1 MRTVALGSDGAGTK
15 LLFLNGKPLFVSGWL
30 DQSWWPDGQYTA
42 PTDEALAFDITALAT
57 FGMNMV
63 RLHQKINPDRWYFH
77 ADQAGV
83 VVLQDAVQHFNYHF
97 DESVSR
103 HLSKMLMVDTS
114 WLKTYER

>member
-1 MRTVALGSDGAGTK
+1 MRTVALGQDSGGIK
-15 LLFLNGKPLFVSGWL
+15 SLFLNGKPLFVSGWL

-42 PTDEALAFDITALAT
+42 PTDEALAFDVHALAT

-77 ADQAGV
+77 ADRAGV

-97 DESVSR
+97 DESVRR
-103 HLSKMLMVDTS
+103 HHAADTS
-114 WLKTYER
+114 EL